1 MVRYDEETAA
11 KGQKYI
17 DDRRG
22 SGGRRRITRGST
34 GGLPIGKVGG
44 GLGGLLVL
52 IVGLLLGG
60 GALDGGGG
68 SSTGI
73 DIGVPGFDSDDA
85 AEVDTGG
92 ATGSDVP
99 DPTDDTKQYMGFLM
113 FDIQETWTEYFRSV
127 GSTYVETTM
136 VIFEDAVSTGCGN
149 ATSAVGPFYCGAPG
163 DRKVYIDFDFYG
175 ELARRF
181 GAPGDFAQAYVI
193 AHEVGH
199 HVQTITG
206 ISDQIRQYVAQN
218 PGEKNEMSV
227 RQELQADCFAGVWA
241 HSASQRTT
249 RTGRAIIEPGDIDE
263 GLAAAAAVGDD
274 RIQRQAG
281 MSVDPHTWTHGSAEA
296 RQFWFR
302 VGLDDGD
309 PNRCDTYSVPD
320 SQVGL

>member
-11 KGQKYI
+11 KGQQYI

-22 SGGRRRITRGST
+22 SRRGGTRRSA
-34 GGLPIGKVGG
+34 GGLPVGKVGG

-60 GALDGGGG
+60 GALGGGDG

-73 DIGVPGFDSDDA
+73 DIGVPGFDGGQS
-85 AEVDTGG
+85 AEIDTGG
-92 ATGSDVP
+92 ATGSEVP
-99 DPTDDTKQYMGFLM
+99 DPDADTKAFMGFLM
-113 FDIQETWTEYFRSV
+113 FDIQQVWSEYFRSV
-127 GSTYVETTM
+127 GGGYEETKL

-206 ISDQIRQYVAQN
+206 ISDQVREYVAQN
-218 PGEKNEMSV
+218 PGEKNSMSV

-249 RTGRAIIEPGDIDE
+249 NAGRAIIEPGDITE

-274 RIQRQAG
+274 RIQSQAG
-281 MSVDPHTWTHGSAEA
+281 MSIDPHTWTHGSAEA
-296 RQFWFR
+296 RQSWFG
-302 VGLDDGD
+302 VGLDSGD

-320 SQVGL
+320 SEIGL